1 MKQSKAKQSK
11 QAKQAGRQEQQ
22 QQQMEDVCI
31 WVLRRQ
37 KSAEIVKDCKTYY
50 CHCKIS
56 VSSLLLPSCLSSSWR
71 IALKSSMLQLSGF
84 FQEREE
90 LLQSPQCCCS
100 SMGISKSLKNCSK
113 VLNGLFQELQ
123 RIAPHPEC
131 CCSMVRT
138 FSWPC
143 FDGVYV
149 YEQCV
154 HFSQMLANN
163 FMYVTA
169 EESSPIASGNSQK
182 LISMQILCNGWWS
195 DFGYVQVYG
204 FCQQHIHMCSF
215 SFQEKS
221 ICCCCVGCV

>member
-1 MKQSKAKQSK
+1 MKQSKAKQASK
-11 QAKQAGRQEQQ
+11 AGRQEQQ

-37 KSAEIVKDCKTYY
+37 KSAEIAKDCKTYY

-56 VSSLLLPSCLSSSWR
+56 IVSLLIPSCLSSSWR
-71 IALKSSMLQLSGF
+71 IALKSSMLQLNGF

-113 VLNGLFQELQ
+113 VRNAAAVQWVFLRVW
-123 RIAPHPEC
+123 RIAPKSSMGCSKSFKELLHIRNAAA
-131 CCSMVRT
+131 SMVRT
-138 FSWPC
+138 FSWPS
-143 FDGVYV
+143 FDGVYG
-149 YEQCV
+149 QCV

-169 EESSPIASGNSQK
+169 EESSPIASGNA
-182 LISMQILCNGWWS
+182 
-195 DFGYVQVYG
+195 
-204 FCQQHIHMCSF
+204 
-215 SFQEKS
+215 
-221 ICCCCVGCV
+221 